1 MYKKNSVQY
10 SKLYEYHMRCFIVAG
25 CWLLYRS
32 TTVPYILQLYMEDIF
47 HLRAL
52 HLLACYCSH
61 HALTP
66 GVPGSSSRVI
76 FLASITP

>member
-32 TTVPYILQLYMEDIF
+32 TTVPYILQLYMRIF
-47 HLRAL
+47 FICAH
-52 HLLACYCSH
+52 CTFSH
-61 HALTP
+61 AIVAIML
-66 GVPGSSSRVI
+66 
-76 FLASITP
+76 